1 MITNYPE
8 GTMPRNAQG
17 VWTPLANPP
26 ASLQR
31 LYDERQSCVDFV
43 DQTVAGANVEG
54 QQRDLSTT
62 EQETLTRQRERITAL
77 DAQISPL
84 EDFEQLRSA
93 GNAAASN
100 YRPTQAGTPQEGGA
114 PLGAR
119 TEPVPHHY
127 RSRGHVMVDQLR
139 ALGSVRPGDRP
150 DSEARQRLISAG
162 AVFEG
167 MTPEEFQHASA
178 AQARAVDRY
187 ASQERAVNIT
197 TDTPGVMP
205 TPIVGQI
212 MSDLD
217 ASRPFITS
225 MGVQAM
231 DSIPGKTFS
240 RPVVTQHTAA
250 GKQTT
255 EGSGT
260 GIGSQKLTIDGV
272 DFTKETW
279 GNYLEVSR
287 QEIDWTSP
295 SAWNAIL
302 TDMDEIYGNTTENA
316 AADAFATAV
325 AAGNTPVEVG
335 GTGAASTL
343 KDYITAL
350 YAAAALVYPG
360 AGRLPDGIW
369 MSLDQWAT
377 LGPLIEAQVSTNQQ
391 PGSSSVGSFVGD
403 LLKLPRHVVPSF
415 PTGTLIIGA
424 SKWSEV
430 YEERL
435 GLLQAVKPST
445 LGVEIA
451 VGGYIAYNTLKATA
465 FCSVVNAA

>member
-1 MITNYPE
+1 
-8 GTMPRNAQG
+8 MPRNAQG
-17 VWTPLANPP
+17 VWTPLVNPSP
-26 ASLQR
+26 MLQR
-31 LYDERQSCVDFV
+31 LYDERQQCVDFV
-43 DQTVAGANVEG
+43 DQTVAGANTEG
-54 QQRDLSTT
+54 QQRDLSQT
-62 EQETLTRQRERITAL
+62 EQETLTRQRERITAI
-77 DAQISPL
+77 DAQIAPL

-100 YRPTQAGTPQEGGA
+100 YRPTQAGTPGETTR
-114 PLGAR
+114 LGAR

-139 ALGSVRPGDRP
+139 ALGAVVPGGRP
-150 DSEARQRLISAG
+150 DSEARDRLISAG
-162 AVFEG
+162 VVFDGMNPDDYERAV
-167 MTPEEFQHASA
+167 TAHT
-178 AQARAVDRY
+178 RAVDQY
-187 ASQERAVNIT
+187 MTQERAVQIT
-197 TDTPGVMP
+197 TDTPGILP
-205 TPIVGQI
+205 TPIVGSV

-225 MGVQAM
+225 IGAQAL

-250 GKQTT
+250 GKQTA
-255 EGSGT
+255 ESSNA
-260 GIGSQKLTIDGV
+260 GIGSQKLQIDGV

-279 GNYLEVSR
+279 GNYLEISR

-295 SAWNAIL
+295 AAWNAIL
-302 TDMDEIYGNTTENA
+302 TDMDEIYGTTTENA

-350 YAAAALVYPG
+350 YSAAALAYAG
-360 AGRLPDGIW
+360 AGRLPDAVW
-369 MSLDQWAT
+369 MSLDMWST
-377 LGPLIEAQVSTNQQ
+377 LGPLIESQVSTNQQ

-403 LLKLPRHVVPSF
+403 LLKLPRYVVPSF
-415 PTGTLIIGA
+415 TTGTLIIG
-424 SKWSEV
+424 SSRWTEV

-465 FCSVVNAA
+465 FCGVVNAA

>member
-1 MITNYPE
+1 
-8 GTMPRNAQG
+8 MPRNAQG
-17 VWTPLANPP
+17 VWTPLANPSP
-26 ASLQR
+26 MLQR
-31 LYDERQSCVDFV
+31 LYDERQTAVDFV

-54 QQRDLSTT
+54 QQRDLSAT
-62 EQETLTRQRERITAL
+62 EQETLTRTRTRIEAL
-77 DAQISPL
+77 DGQIGPL

-100 YRPTQAGTPQEGGA
+100 YRPTQAGTPGE
-114 PLGAR
+114 PTRLGAR
-119 TEPVPHHY
+119 TEPVPHRY
-127 RSRGHVMVDQLR
+127 RTRGHVMVDQIR
-139 ALGSVRPGDRP
+139 ALGALQPGARP
-150 DSEARQRLISAG
+150 DLDARERLISAG
-162 AVFEG
+162 IAFDG
-167 MTPEEFQHASA
+167 MNPEDYERANVAH
-178 AQARAVDRY
+178 ARAVDQY
-187 ASQERAVNIT
+187 MSQERAVNIT
-197 TDTPGVMP
+197 SDTPGILP
-205 TPIVGQI
+205 APIVGSV

-225 MGVQAM
+225 IGAQAL

-240 RPVVTQHTAA
+240 RPLVTQHTAA

-255 EGSGT
+255 EGAAT
-260 GIGSQKLTIDGV
+260 GIGTQKLTIGDV

-279 GNYLEVSR
+279 GNYLEISR
-287 QEIDWTSP
+287 QDIDWTSP

-302 TDMDEIYGNTTENA
+302 TDMDEIYGTATENA

-325 AAGNTPVEVG
+325 AAGNTPVEVA

-350 YAAAALVYPG
+350 YAAAALSYAG

-369 MSLDQWAT
+369 MSLDMWST
-377 LGPLIEAQVSTNQQ
+377 LGPLIESQVSTNQQ

-403 LLKLPRHVVPSF
+403 LLKLPRYVVPSF
-415 PTGTLIIGA
+415 ASGNLIIGTRR
-424 SKWSEV
+424 WTEV

-445 LGVEIA
+445 LGVEVA
-451 VGGYIAYNTLKATA
+451 VGGYVAYNTLKATA
-465 FCSVVNAA
+465 FCKVVNAS

>member
-1 MITNYPE
+1 
-8 GTMPRNAQG
+8 MPRNAQG
-17 VWTPLANPP
+17 VWTPLANPSP
-26 ASLQR
+26 MLQR
-31 LYDERQSCVDFV
+31 LYDERQQCIEFV
-43 DQTVAGANVEG
+43 DQTVAGANTEG
-54 QQRDLSTT
+54 QQRDLSAT
-62 EQETLTRQRERITAL
+62 ENETLNRQRERITAI

-100 YRPTQAGTPQEGGA
+100 YRPTQAGTPQDGTTR
-114 PLGAR
+114 LGAR

-139 ALGSVRPGDRP
+139 ALGAVAPGARP
-150 DSEARQRLISAG
+150 DLEARERLISAG
-162 AVFEG
+162 IVHDG
-167 MTPEEFQHASA
+167 MTPDEYERADQAHARS
-178 AQARAVDRY
+178 VDAY
-187 ASQERAVNIT
+187 MSGERAVNIT
-197 TDTPGVMP
+197 TDTPGILP
-205 TPIVGQI
+205 APIVGAV

-225 MGVQAM
+225 IGAQAL

-250 GKQTT
+250 GKQTA
-255 EGSGT
+255 EGAAT
-260 GIGSQKLTIDGV
+260 GIGTQKLTIDGV

-295 SAWNAIL
+295 QAWNAIL
-302 TDMDEIYGNTTENA
+302 TDMDEIYGTTTENA

-350 YAAAALVYPG
+350 YAAAALAYAG
-360 AGRLPDGIW
+360 AGRLPDGVW
-369 MSLDQWAT
+369 MSLDQWST
-377 LGPLIEAQVSTNQQ
+377 IGPLIESQVSTNQQ

-403 LLKLPRHVVPSF
+403 LLKLPRYVVPSF
-415 PTGTLIIGA
+415 TTGTLIIG
-424 SKWSEV
+424 SRRWTEV

-445 LGVEIA
+445 LGVEVA
-451 VGGYIAYNTLKATA
+451 VGGYVAYNTLKAEA
-465 FCSVVNAA
+465 FCGVVNAS